1 MDSSRDVFCADLYIF
16 SFVDKGLAFAK
27 IANRFMKENNQVIS
41 SIANDRNQSV
51 LTALQALASEIGMK
65 QGPVMRKFSSLYGF
79 SATAV
84 TTQNTLQLKDKETL
98 PHQLLLRHDTAAFVG
113 SSHSCLV
120 SDFKKAL
127 AEEPRRKWA
136 AIYVFYLSNPMIEN
150 SQPSCKENGAS
161 WKHEYKKSEH
171 LREKLLS
178 RNELITLL
186 ADKAEKLHFYEI
198 TSQCSFFGSWF
209 GWRSPGGY
217 INVNPV
223 SDCLNSLLLISNVSY
238 HIALFLLPS
247 QSIWGVD
254 IKMSPKQT
262 FIWDFGKE
270 PSNDFCA
277 FSQGIE
283 NLISSTNTFATPFDC
298 STESAPGKVRPSR
311 SQSFPPGLSQS
322 QDADEKSCQSQ
333 KEFEEF
339 LKFVNKSSSD
349 K

>member
-217 INVNPV
+217 INVNP
-223 SDCLNSLLLISNVSY
+223 
-238 HIALFLLPS
+238 
-247 QSIWGVD
+247 SIWGVD